1 MNSNPSTLPPPV
13 MPPPVRPATPLW
25 RRVLLSEYFVLY
37 LAALYFLAL
46 LPFIPVLASPGN
58 LLNVLSNLWPLFA
71 VAIGQ
76 TLVLIVAGIDLS
88 QTATIGLSSVVS
100 AAFMTQA
107 LTSVQFS
114 KSPLWGWFLS
124 EKGGPLASSGLG
136 PLVGIMAMLLTGA
149 LIGAF
154 NGFAITRFRMP
165 PFMVTLV
172 TTTFFAAFAIWLTK
186 SENIINLPQSYLDLG
201 SSGLGVLTPGLFI
214 AGGLGLLAHFL
225 LSRTLLGRWMYA
237 TGANEKAARV
247 SGVPTARVLILAYAL
262 SGLCAS
268 VGSLL
273 YSTRLQ
279 MGRPTL
285 GSEVL
290 LDVIGA
296 TVIGGTSLFGGK
308 GKVLWTLFGVL
319 FFVLLGNTLNL
330 LNLDFYTVSIVKGAV
345 IVLAAGLDVARTRLR
360 RGGAL

>member
-1 MNSNPSTLPPPV
+1 MNSTPSTPLPTS
-13 MPPPVRPATPLW
+13 RPSVALW

-37 LAALYFLAL
+37 LSALYFALL
-46 LPFIPVLASPGN
+46 LPFIPVLATPGN

-71 VAIGQ
+71 VAVGQ
-76 TLVLIVAGIDLS
+76 TFVLIVAGIDLS
-88 QTATIGLSSVVS
+88 QTASIGLSSVVS

-107 LTSVQFS
+107 LSAVQFG

-124 EKGGPLASSGLG
+124 EKGGPLASSALGPAVGLG
-136 PLVGIMAMLLTGA
+136 AMLLTGA

-154 NGFAITRFRMP
+154 NGLAITRFKMP

-172 TTTFFAAFAIWLTK
+172 STTFFAALAIWLTK

-201 SSGLGVLTPGLFI
+201 SSGLGLLTPALFI
-214 AGGLGLLAHFL
+214 SGGVGILAHWI

-247 SGVPTARVLILAYAL
+247 SGVPTARVVVLAYTF

-345 IVLAAGLDVARTRLR
+345 IVVAAGLDVARTRLR
-360 RGGAL
+360 RTGAL